1 MMVKTTI
8 GDVAAHA
15 GVSKATVSRVLNNDP
30 NVADDLRLRV
40 QKSAQALGYKPNRAA
55 RRLKKNLNDVVG
67 FLIPGIQNPFFASIL
82 RGAEDLAYEN
92 GIGILAYSTAD
103 DVARQQVYL
112 ERLQGDHVAGIVI
125 VAAPSTRADTFTSLS
140 DANIPVVLLDRSS
153 DEVDVDVVR
162 VDSLRGAYLAVQ
174 HLIALGYK
182 RIGTINGLTEL
193 STGRERLQGYRLAL
207 ADAGLPAH
215 EDLITAGDFL
225 ESGGYE
231 AMRRLMHLAKPP
243 DAIFVANN
251 LMMVGALT
259 AIRELGIRVPEQ
271 VALVGFDDLPLS
283 ALLTPPLTVMAQPTY
298 ELGREAL
305 RLLMQRMKTPDA
317 LPRTVTLPAQLI
329 VRESC
334 GAVLR
339 GNKD

>member
-1 MMVKTTI
+1 MAKTTI

-30 NVADDLRLRV
+30 NVAEDLRLRV
-40 QKSAQALGYKPNRAA
+40 QKSAKTLGYKPNRAA

-82 RGAEDLAYEN
+82 RGAEDLAYES
-92 GIGILAYSTAD
+92 GIGILPYSTAD

-153 DEVDVDVVR
+153 DEIDVDVVR

-174 HLIALGYK
+174 HLIGLGYT
-182 RIGTINGLTEL
+182 RIGTISGLTEL

-207 ADAGLPAH
+207 ADAGLRAH
-215 EDLITAGDFL
+215 EELITAGDFL
-225 ESGGYE
+225 ESGGYNG
-231 AMRRLMHLAKPP
+231 MRRLMRLAEPP
-243 DAIFVANN
+243 DAILVANN

-334 GAVLR
+334 GAALR
-339 GNKD
+339 GKK